1 MNANFTETRR
11 FSYDDVFFSFYS
23 KDETVCTKMV
33 HEHMLVYVY
42 SGEYLVEEGVNR
54 LAIRKGECIFLRK
67 DNRIQMSKLP
77 YGNEPFQAVFM
88 IYKRHFLRSFF
99 QSLNK
104 KQLPLHTR
112 RHQPAAIKLPHSAD
126 IDSLFQ
132 SLVPYFDSNRV
143 PSSELMKLK
152 LQEGI
157 LSLLDADE
165 QFYPALFNF
174 AEPWK
179 IDILDYLEENYMY
192 DLSMEDIAGFT
203 GRSLATFKRD
213 FSKVSNLSPQRWIM
227 EKRLKVAHEK
237 IQVENRKVSEVY
249 LEVGFKNLSHFST
262 AYKKQFGM
270 APKALP
276 KN

>member
-1 MNANFTETRR
+1 MTTSPSETRR
-11 FSYDDVFFSFYS
+11 FSYEDVFFSYYS

-42 SGEYLVEEGVNR
+42 SGEYLVEEGGTRISV
-54 LAIRKGECIFLRK
+54 RKGECIFLRK
-67 DNRIQMSKLP
+67 DNRVQMSKLP

-88 IYKRHFLRSFF
+88 MYKRNFLRSIF
-99 QSLNK
+99 QSFDK
-104 KQLPLHTR
+104 KQLPFHTQ
-112 RHQPAAIKLPHSAD
+112 RHQPAAIKLPQSAD

-143 PSSELMKLK
+143 PSQGLMQLK

-157 LSLLDADE
+157 LSLLEIDA

-213 FSKVSNLSPQRWIM
+213 FSKISDLSPQRWIM
-227 EKRLKVAHEK
+227 EKRLRVAREK
-237 IQVENRKVSEVY
+237 IQLENRKVSDVY

-262 AYKKQFGM
+262 AYKKQFGV
-270 APKALP
+270 APTAC
-276 KN
+276 N